1 LNGEKEM
8 ATKLDGLRNRFST
21 GNIIKEAGTG
31 ANFSKV
37 MSPTGKGDITPYTRE
52 RSYAGTDEFDQ
63 QFNIPDR
70 VNPSENEAKGAKIIA
85 ENAIKAAS
93 NKKVIVEA
101 QLKVDKA
108 RTEWYEADQQYV
120 KGVAEGS
127 LKRFEE
133 KIQTQKMLDSQAP
146 KYMQIVG
153 NYANENVGAVN
164 VMRQLDK
171 IENSMKL

>member
-1 LNGEKEM
+1 M
-8 ATKLDGLRNRFST
+8 ASKLDGLRNRFST

-37 MSPTGKGDITPYTRE
+37 MTPTGKGDITPYTRE
-52 RSYAGTDEFDQ
+52 RSYAGTDDFDQ

-93 NKKVIVEA
+93 NKKIIVEA

-127 LKRFEE
+127 LKRFTE
-133 KIQTQKMLDSQAP
+133 KLNTQKQLDTQAV
-146 KYMQIVG
+146 YLMQAVG
-153 NYANENVGAVN
+153 NYANENAGAVA
-164 VMRQLDK
+164 MMKQLDK

>member
-1 LNGEKEM
+1 M
-8 ATKLDGLRNRFST
+8 ANNLSGLRNRFSV
-21 GNIIKEAGTG
+21 GNIIKENGTG

-153 NYANENVGAVN
+153 NYANENTGAVN
-164 VMRQLDK
+164 VMKQLDK
-171 IENSMKL
+171 IESGMKL

>member
-1 LNGEKEM
+1 M

-37 MSPTGKGDITPYTRE
+37 MSPTGKGDIPPYTRE

-70 VNPSENEAKGAKIIA
+70 VNPSKNEADGAKIIA

-93 NKKVIVEA
+93 NKKIIVEA

-133 KIQTQKMLDSQAP
+133 KIQTQTMLDGQAP

-164 VMRQLDK
+164 VMKQLDK

>member
-8 ATKLDGLRNRFST
+8 ATKLDGLRSRFSVS
-21 GNIIKEAGTG
+21 NIIKESGTG
-31 ANFSKV
+31 ANFGKV
-37 MSPTGKGDITPYTRE
+37 MTPTGKGDITPYNRE
-52 RSYAGTDEFDQ
+52 RSYRGTDEFDQ

-120 KGVAEGS
+120 KGVSEGS
-127 LKRFEE
+127 LKRFTE
-133 KIQTQKMLDSQAP
+133 KLNTQKLLDTQAV
-146 KYMQIVG
+146 YLTQAAG
-153 NYANENVGAVN
+153 SYANEYEGAIGM
-164 VMRQLDK
+164 MRQLDK
-171 IENSMKL
+171 IETNMKL

>member
-1 LNGEKEM
+1 M
-8 ATKLDGLRNRFST
+8 ANNLSGLRNRFSV

-37 MSPTGKGDITPYTRE
+37 MTPTGKGGDITPYTRE
-52 RSYAGTDEFDQ
+52 RSYAGTDDFDQ

-93 NKKVIVEA
+93 NKKIIVEA

-133 KIQTQKMLDSQAP
+133 KIQTQKMLDGQAP

-164 VMRQLDK
+164 VMKQLDK

>member
-1 LNGEKEM
+1 M
-8 ATKLDGLRNRFST
+8 ANNLSGLRNRFSV

-133 KIQTQKMLDSQAP
+133 KIQTQKMLDGQAP
-146 KYMQIVG
+146 KYVQIVG

>member
-1 LNGEKEM
+1 M
-8 ATKLDGLRNRFST
+8 ASNLSSLRNRFSV

-37 MSPTGKGDITPYTRE
+37 MTPTGKGDITPHARE

-70 VNPSENEAKGAKIIA
+70 VNPSKNEADGAKIIA

-93 NKKVIVEA
+93 NKKIIVEA

-133 KIQTQKMLDSQAP
+133 KIQTQTMLDGQAP

-164 VMRQLDK
+164 VMKQLDK

>member
-1 LNGEKEM
+1 
-8 ATKLDGLRNRFST
+8 
-21 GNIIKEAGTG
+21 
-31 ANFSKV
+31 

-133 KIQTQKMLDSQAP
+133 KIQTQKMLDGQAP